1 MENLAQKQVK
11 SDANLKKVWFNCKSQ
26 IANSIDISEKEA
38 WLDNI
43 DLIEFGKEQMVLG
56 GLNTFFCNWIKNNRA
71 DLLKKS
77 LFGSFYSFGLEENFQ
92 LVFQVGK
99 KKSENNS
106 LNFDN
111 TFENFV
117 NGDNSSIAYACALS
131 IAESLS
137 NKIISKYNPLFL
149 YGDVGLG
156 KTHLLQAVG
165 NKILKENTEIEVI
178 YCTSENFT
186 NDIIE
191 GIRRKEIS
199 SIKKKYRNCD
209 LFLIDDIQFLENKT
223 STQEEFFHTFNELLN
238 KGKQVIITADR
249 YPREIKNIERRLLSR
264 FSAGIVA
271 KIDAPVFETR
281 VAIIKN
287 ELEKIGLFLAEDVV
301 LHIAHAIRTNVRE
314 IKGVIKCLE
323 AEYSLLNQEINLDSA
338 RIILKDILNL
348 DKSPIAVNDIIKE
361 VAKNFNVKVADIKSE
376 KRDREITIARQVA
389 MYISREVTNLS
400 YPVIGNY
407 FEKNH
412 VSVIQSYKKIKSIID
427 EDTELRLSVSS
438 ITSILNSKK
447 TTDL

>member
-1 MENLAQKQVK
+1 MKNLVQKQ
-11 SDANLKKVWFNCKSQ
+11 ANNDIDLEKVWFHCKSQ
-26 IANSIDISEKEA
+26 IADSINKDEKEV

-43 DLIEFGKEQMVLG
+43 NLLEFRKEQMVLG
-56 GLNTFFCNWIKNNRA
+56 GLNNFFCNWIKNNRA
-71 DLLKKS
+71 SLLKKS
-77 LFGSFYSFGLEENFQ
+77 LFSSFYPFGLVENFQ
-92 LVFQVGK
+92 LVFQVEK
-99 KKSENNS
+99 KKEGNNF
-106 LNFDN
+106 LNSSN
-111 TFENFV
+111 TFKSFV
-117 NGDNSSIAYACALS
+117 NGDNSSVAYACALS

-137 NKIISKYNPLFL
+137 SKLTSKYNPLFL

-165 NKILKENTEIEVI
+165 NKILKENKEIEII

-186 NDIIE
+186 NDVIE
-191 GIRRKEIS
+191 GIRRKKILF
-199 SIKKKYRNCD
+199 IKKKYRNCD

-223 STQEEFFHTFNELLN
+223 TTQEEFFHTFNELLN

-287 ELEKIGLFLAEDVV
+287 ELEKIDLILAEDVI

-361 VAKNFNVKVADIKSE
+361 VSKNFNVKIADIKSE
-376 KRDREITIARQVA
+376 KRDREITMARQVA
-389 MYISREVTNLS
+389 MYIAREVTNLS
-400 YPVIGNY
+400 YPVIGGVGKGHLVK
-407 FEKNH
+407 E
-412 VSVIQSYKKIKSIID
+412 I
-427 EDTELRLSVSS
+427 EA
-438 ITSILNSKK
+438 
-447 TTDL
+447 

>member
-1 MENLAQKQVK
+1 MQNLNLFLDLGEN
-11 SDANLKKVWFNCKSQ
+11 
-26 IANSIDISEKEA
+26 I
-38 WLDNI
+38 
-43 DLIEFGKEQMVLG
+43 
-56 GLNTFFCNWIKNNRA
+56 
-71 DLLKKS
+71 LLKKS
-77 LFGSFYSFGLEENFQ
+77 LFNSFYPFGLEENFQ
-92 LVFQVGK
+92 LVFQVEK
-99 KKSENNS
+99 KTIENNS
-106 LNFDN
+106 LNSDN
-111 TFENFV
+111 TFEGFV
-117 NGDNSSIAYACALS
+117 NGDNSSIAYACAFS

-137 NKIISKYNPLFL
+137 SNLISKYNPLFL

-156 KTHLLQAVG
+156 KTHLLQAIG
-165 NKILKENTEIEVI
+165 NKILKENINTEII

-186 NDIIE
+186 NDVIE
-191 GIRRKEIS
+191 GIRRKEIL

-223 STQEEFFHTFNELLN
+223 TTQEEFFHTFNELLN

-249 YPREIKNIERRLLSR
+249 YPREIKTIERRLISR
-264 FSAGIVA
+264 FSSGIVA
-271 KIDAPVFETR
+271 KIDAPVYETR

-287 ELEKIGLFLAEDVV
+287 ELEKIDLILAEDVI
-301 LHIAHAIRTNVRE
+301 LHIAHAIKTNVRE

-361 VAKNFNVKVADIKSE
+361 VSKNFNVKVADIKSE

-389 MYISREVTNLS
+389 MYIAREITNLS

-427 EDTELRLSVSS
+427 EDTELRLSVNS
-438 ITSILNSKK
+438 IESVLNSKK
-447 TTDL
+447 VTDL